1 MNTLQ
6 ATTTTPSA
14 LQWMEMNRLH
24 MSRDADGYVG
34 KSVSMWPGIAV
45 VPFLAFG
52 GLSTNTAITF
62 NAHID
67 PGYTN
72 TAISLDR
79 KSLAWADEESGE
91 LKSFL
96 AFMDAQIGAHPEW
109 IAPADEAQ
117 LDRLAQLLANVKA

>member
-1 MNTLQ
+1 MNALQ
-6 ATTTTPSA
+6 AATALPSA

-24 MSRDADGYVG
+24 MSRDAGEYPG

-52 GLSTNTAITF
+52 GLNTNTAITF

-72 TAISLDR
+72 PVISLNHKALD
-79 KSLAWADEESGE
+79 WADEESGE

-96 AFMDAQIGAHPEW
+96 SFMDAQIDAHPEW
-109 IAPADEAQ
+109 ITPADEAQ
-117 LDRLAQLLANVKA
+117 LDRLAQLLVNVKA

>member
-1 MNTLQ
+1 MNLSR
-6 ATTTTPSA
+6 ATTSTPSA

-24 MSRDADGYVG
+24 MTREADEYAC
-34 KSVSMWPGIAV
+34 KSVSMWPGVAV

-52 GLSTNTAITF
+52 GLSTNPAITY

-72 TAISLDR
+72 PVISLDR
-79 KSLAWADEESGE
+79 KALDWPDEENGE
-91 LKSFL
+91 IASFL
-96 AFMDAQIGAHPEW
+96 SFMDAQIDAYPGL

-117 LDRLAQLLANVKA
+117 LDRLAQLLVNVKV

>member
-1 MNTLQ
+1 MNLSQ
-6 ATTTTPSA
+6 ATTSTPSA

-24 MSRDADGYVG
+24 MSRNADEYVG
-34 KSVSMWPGIAV
+34 KSVSMWPGVAV

-52 GLSTNTAITF
+52 GLSTNPAITY

-72 TAISLDR
+72 PVISLDH
-79 KSLAWADEESGE
+79 KALNWPDEESGE
-91 LKSFL
+91 IASFL
-96 AFMDAQIGAHPEW
+96 SFMDAQIDAHPGL

-117 LDRLAQLLANVKA
+117 LDRLAQLLANVKV